1 MCPPTYYFELESDD
15 SIHTDIYYSFKDAP
29 KIGSIVEHEGKRW
42 RRMPTIP
49 CAASD
54 TQTVDPFSSKAFVE
68 KTGRMKGTWG
78 DLETASAEMSEKRAK
93 LAGGLD
99 PVKEK
104 YFEERKKLTGLEHP
118 EVKKR
123 KAKEN
128 LAKKGIILE

>member
-1 MCPPTYYFELESDD
+1 MPTYVQAASN
-15 SIHTDIYYSFKDAP
+15 TDIS
-29 KIGSIVEHEGKRW
+29 
-42 RRMPTIP
+42 
-49 CAASD
+49 
-54 TQTVDPFSSKAFVE
+54 PFDNKAFVE

-78 DLETASAEMSEKRAK
+78 NLESYSAEMSEKRAK

-104 YFEERKKLTGLEHP
+104 YFNERKKLTGLEHH